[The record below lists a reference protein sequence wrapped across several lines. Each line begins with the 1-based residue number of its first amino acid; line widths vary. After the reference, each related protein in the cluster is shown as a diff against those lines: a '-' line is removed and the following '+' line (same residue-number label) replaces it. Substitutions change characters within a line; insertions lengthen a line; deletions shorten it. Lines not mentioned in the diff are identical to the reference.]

1 MIFSLLRSK
10 PKLKELI
17 PSGFVDIHSH
27 ILPGIDDGAKCIDES
42 LEIIN
47 KMNEIGYSKIIATPH
62 TYPNLYDNTNNSI
75 KYSFKKIITEASKIL
90 KVSYSSEYLIDYSLI
105 EKSKKKEILTLK
117 NNFVLVEMS
126 YISPPTN
133 LNEIIFK
140 LQLNGYCPILAHP
153 ERYRF
158 LYNDFEN
165 FYMLKNL
172 GCKFQ
177 INLGST
183 TGYYGNEVIK
193 ITDRLLKNDLC
204 DFVGS
209 DVHNLKNLN
218 NYEKKIRIFEIEK
231 LKKSIN
237 NTMLFY

>member
-75 KYSFKKIITEASKIL
+75 KYSFKKLLEASKIL

-105 EKSKKKEILTLK
+105 ENLKKEILTLK

-126 YISPPTN
+126 YISP
-133 LNEIIFK
+133 
-140 LQLNGYCPILAHP
+140 
-153 ERYRF
+153 
-158 LYNDFEN
+158 
-165 FYMLKNL
+165 
-172 GCKFQ
+172 
-177 INLGST
+177 
-183 TGYYGNEVIK
+183 
-193 ITDRLLKNDLC
+193 LLT
-204 DFVGS
+204 S
-209 DVHNLKNLN
+209 
-218 NYEKKIRIFEIEK
+218 
-231 LKKSIN
+231 
-237 NTMLFY
+237 